1 MNPKLLLGTS
11 NPGKIEE
18 FKNLLKDIPYELRTL
33 NEESCTIDVVE
44 DGKTFM
50 ENATLKAMQYAKATK
65 LPCLSDDSGIEVDA
79 LNGRPG
85 IYSARYGGP
94 GLNDQARVN
103 LILQEME
110 NIPFEKRQARFKS
123 AIVIAWPDGQI
134 LSAESTIE
142 GVINYKPRGKNGFG
156 YDPIFYLPELDKTS
170 AEINS
175 EDKNKISHR
184 GKAIEKIIPLL
195 LNI

>member
-94 GLNDQARVN
+94 GLNDQDRVN

-134 LSAESTIE
+134 LSEESTIE
-142 GVINYKPRGKNGFG
+142 GVINYKPSGKNGFG